1 MSPSQL
7 IAFLNAIHV
16 GDLEVIRSQLDE
28 GRQACVE
35 LSQPELASMLGEAL
49 TALDGLDTKTYR
61 RRIEC
66 VVSRL
71 GHIR

>member
-1 MSPSQL
+1 MNPSQL
-7 IAFLNAIHV
+7 IAFLNAIQV
-16 GDLEVIRSQLDE
+16 GDLDIIRSQLVE
-28 GRQACVE
+28 GRQACVDF
-35 LSQPELASMLGEAL
+35 SQPELATLLGEAL